1 MKKDKKNSKTA
12 PINGY
17 SEKIPKIALLG
28 LPNTGKT
35 SVFNNLTGHYNIVA
49 NYPLTTIEN
58 KKIIT
63 KILDS
68 QYEIIDTPGLYCL
81 YIHSEDE
88 LVVRDMIFEERP
100 DVIVQCIDAL
110 KLKQSLMLTLDLL
123 ELEIPMIISLNAID
137 ETSRKGIWIDSK
149 ELSRLLG
156 IEVIESVTTY
166 GRGNNKLKLA
176 ITKAVKSIKS
186 FSYAQDVEAQ
196 IECVINTLNDE
207 SFYRR
212 KIAILLLM
220 NDPFILQYL
229 KKSYS
234 EDEINKV
241 TQEIKNVK
249 LRFTGNIGRA
259 MSGSQ
264 SRLVDDITK
273 KIVHKQDITMR
284 EYSQYFA
291 TLSRHPIFGIPI
303 ALFFIAI
310 LFFMVVNV
318 ANFIANYLESLIW
331 LPVEGYLK
339 GTLPQGF
346 IYNFLIGDY
355 GIISL
360 GIANALLTILP
371 ILSVFYLMFNTLEDI
386 GYIPNLSVLSKRI
399 FEKIGLSG
407 SAIGPLVLALGC
419 KTMATLTTKSL
430 NSPKERFIAISLI
443 TFGVPCGAQLGVSLN
458 VLGRAGISAI
468 MIVFV
473 IMLALDLIIGII
485 LNKMIVEQDKT
496 FYLQM
501 LPPIR
506 MPDPKA
512 VLKKTYYRLYW
523 FLLEAVPIFIL
534 VAVML
539 FTLDYIGVLS
549 GLRKL
554 LSPLIEGYLGLPNQ
568 MLDVII
574 VCLGRKEVAA
584 SMLIKL
590 VEQNQLNY
598 VQIIV
603 SVIFIMFIPC
613 IANVGAV
620 FKELKLKQ
628 ALSMIVLIYISS
640 FIFSG
645 ALNHLMLFLKL

>member
-1 MKKDKKNSKTA
+1 MKKDNKSEINSRRL
-12 PINGY
+12 
-17 SEKIPKIALLG
+17 PKIALLG

-35 SVFNNLTGHYNIVA
+35 SVFNNLTGQYNIVA

-63 KILDS
+63 SIKDV

-88 LVVRDMIFEERP
+88 LLVREMIFDERP
-100 DVIVQCIDAL
+100 DVIVQCIDSA

-123 ELEIPMIISLNAID
+123 ELEIPLIISLNSID
-137 ETSRKGIWIDSK
+137 ETAKRGIWIDSK

-156 IEVIESVTTY
+156 IEVIESITTY
-166 GRGNNKLKLA
+166 GKGTNKLKLA
-176 ITKAVKSIKS
+176 ISKALRSRES
-186 FSYAQDVEAQ
+186 FIYAQDIEAQ
-196 IECVINTLNDE
+196 IKCVIDTLEVE

-220 NDPFILQYL
+220 DDPFILKYL
-229 KKSYS
+229 KQSYS
-234 EDEINKV
+234 EDEINQV

-259 MSGSQ
+259 MIGCQ
-264 SRLVDDITK
+264 SRLVDDITE
-273 KIVHKQDITMR
+273 KIVHKQDVSPR

-303 ALFFIAI
+303 ALFFIAL

-318 ANFIANYLESLIW
+318 ADFIGSALESYIW
-331 LPVEGYLK
+331 FPIEGYLK
-339 GTLPQGF
+339 SVLPQGF
-346 IYNFLIGDY
+346 INNFLIGDY
-355 GIISL
+355 GILSL
-360 GIANALLTILP
+360 GLANALVTILP
-371 ILSVFYLMFNTLEDI
+371 ILSVFFLMFNTLEDI

-399 FEKIGLSG
+399 FDSIGLSG
-407 SAIGPLVLALGC
+407 AAICPLVLALGC
-419 KTMATLTTKSL
+419 KTMATLTTKTLS
-430 NSPKERFIAISLI
+430 SPKERFIAITLI

-458 VLGRAGISAI
+458 VLGRQGMSAI
-468 MIVFV
+468 LIVV
-473 IMLALDLIIGII
+473 AIMLTLDLVVGVV
-485 LNKMIVEQDKT
+485 LNKLIIEQQKSI
-496 FYLQM
+496 YLQM

-506 MPDPKA
+506 MPSPKA

-523 FLLEAVPIFIL
+523 FLLEALPIFIF
-534 VAVML
+534 VAVIL
-539 FTLDYIGVLS
+539 FTLDFIGVLK
-549 GLRKL
+549 GLRTL
-554 LSPLIEGYLGLPNQ
+554 LSPLIVGYLGLPEQ

-590 VEQNQLNY
+590 VEQGMLSYAQ
-598 VQIIV
+598 VIV

-613 IANVGAV
+613 IANVGAI
-620 FKELKLKQ
+620 FKELELKK
-628 ALSMIVLIYISS
+628 ALSMTGIVYVSA

-645 ALNHLMLFLKL
+645 ALNHLLIFLKL